1 MIEDLEMRE
10 LFRIESGEHLQRLED
25 GLLRLEKEP
34 GDAAILE
41 ELFREAHS
49 LKGASKMLGLAAT
62 EAIAHRFEDLLGG
75 AKSGKSP
82 LTPQAIDAMYRCLD
96 SIAKLAEEACTGK
109 ASGVEVAELLSLLN
123 RDKDDEKKKKEKEKE
138 KKKKEEETESDGEV
152 EGHPQKESAAQPH
165 GEEPPHPGTPPPPP
179 PARHEPFRIDTI
191 RVETRKLDM
200 LMTHAGELTVAKLR
214 VARRCADM
222 EELLDRW
229 ERIASALRGK
239 GEHELELWAGEFS
252 PLLDRVKRAV
262 SDDSSRLESV
272 AGAVEE
278 AILEVRLLPLS
289 TIFNTLPRMVR
300 DLSLERSKSV
310 RMVIEGGETSA
321 DKRVLEEMKAPLM
334 HIVRNAVDHGIEP
347 PEERERLGKPQI
359 GTILLRAYRTAENV
373 VVEVQ
378 DDGRGLDA
386 DAIRRAA
393 RKCGSRREEELA
405 GMSPDQVRG
414 LVFDSGLSTSPFI
427 SDLSGRGVGLDVVR
441 TNVERLKGG
450 VTVESTPGAGC
461 TLRVTLPLTL
471 ATGRV
476 LIVAARGVNYALPVE
491 YVRKSYQLAGSTI
504 FSIEGRDAVNFE
516 GETVA
521 VARLSDLLK
530 FRRTD
535 FLPEQEAPAGNE
547 ERRGETRFPC
557 LIISTGGGRLFGLL
571 VDELLDEQEIVLKP
585 QSPLLKHVPGIS
597 GATILGTGEVC
608 MILNPPELARALR
621 QEVASPTRVTAAAEQ
636 ERKKTVLVAE
646 DSLTT
651 RTQMKRIL
659 EGVGYEVATAVDGL
673 DALSK
678 LGSRSFDALVSDIS
692 MPNMDGLTLTRKVRQ
707 HKKYGE
713 LPIVLV
719 TMLSSDEDKRRGMEA
734 GANAYIT
741 KPAFE
746 QKLLLETLRRLT

>member
-10 LFRIESGEHLQRLED
+10 LFRIESGEHLQSLED

-49 LKGASKMLGLAAT
+49 LKGASKMLGLKAI

-82 LTPQAIDAMYRCLD
+82 LTPQAINAMYRCLD
-96 SIAKLAEEACTGK
+96 SIAKLAEEAFTGK
-109 ASGVEVAELLSLLN
+109 ASGIDVAELLSLLN
-123 RDKDDEKKKKEKEKE
+123 RDKENAKKKND
-138 KKKKEEETESDGEV
+138 KKKEEETESDGEV
-152 EGHPQKESAAQPH
+152 EGRPPEESAAQP
-165 GEEPPHPGTPPPPP
+165 ESAEPPHPGTPPPPP

-191 RVETRKLDM
+191 RVETRKLDL

-239 GEHELELWAGEFS
+239 EQHGHELELWAGEFS
-252 PLLDRVKRAV
+252 SRLDRVKRAV

-300 DLSLERSKSV
+300 DLSLECSKSV

-321 DKRVLEEMKAPLM
+321 DKRVLEEMKAPLL

-373 VVEVQ
+373 VVEVH

-414 LVFDSGLSTSPFI
+414 LIFDSGLSTTPFI

-450 VTVESTPGAGC
+450 VTVASTPGEGC

-504 FSIEGRDAVNFE
+504 FSIEGRNAVNFE

-530 FRRTD
+530 FHRTD
-535 FLPEQEAPAGNE
+535 FLPQQEAPAGSE
-547 ERRGETRFPC
+547 ERRGETRIPC

-585 QSPLLKHVPGIS
+585 QSRLLKHVPGIS

-621 QEVASPTRVTAAAEQ
+621 QEGAGLARAAAPAEH
-636 ERKKTVLVAE
+636 ERKQVVLVAE

-659 EGVGYEVATAVDGL
+659 EGNGYEVATAVDGL

-678 LGSRSFDALVSDIS
+678 LGSRGFDALVSDIS

-707 HKKYGE
+707 NKKYGE

-746 QKLLLETLRRLT
+746 QKLLLETLRRLI